1 MSQANLID
9 TKTKRVKLPPRR
21 EPYWSSIRKGLFI
34 GFRKL
39 GEGEGTWIARWRND
53 EGKQKY
59 NSLGHFDKYDE
70 AVNTARAWYQNCEM
84 GVSPKS
90 TTVAEACRGYVADL
104 KAEGRHAT
112 AKDAEG
118 RFSRLI
124 YGSSVGRLAIDKL
137 NSRHL
142 RDWLNNQVDA
152 DEEDDEEDVRRS
164 KDSAN
169 RNLATFKAALNRAHK
184 SRLVANDSAWT
195 TVEAFEKV
203 SARRKDA
210 FLTLEQRIALLTACP
225 DDLALL
231 VKAALLTGARPG
243 ELANLNVNDFDK
255 ERGTLTLR
263 GKTGQRTGAIS
274 TAAAQFFTE
283 VSKDRIGNAP
293 MLATSYGQRWNKDS
307 WKKVFKQCA
316 TAAGLP
322 EAVVMYSLRHTAI
335 SEMILA
341 GMDSYIVA
349 NLTGTSV
356 AMIEKNYGHLK
367 HSVVTAKLDKVVML

>member
-1 MSQANLID
+1 M
-9 TKTKRVKLPPRR
+9 
-21 EPYWSSIRKGLFI
+21 
-34 GFRKL
+34 
-39 GEGEGTWIARWRND
+39 
-53 EGKQKY
+53 
-59 NSLGHFDKYDE
+59 
-70 AVNTARAWYQNCEM
+70 
-84 GVSPKS
+84 
-90 TTVAEACRGYVADL
+90 
-104 KAEGRHAT
+104 
-112 AKDAEG
+112 
-118 RFSRLI
+118 RF
-124 YGSSVGRLAIDKL
+124 
-137 NSRHL
+137 
-142 RDWLNNQVDA
+142 
-152 DEEDDEEDVRRS
+152 
-164 KDSAN
+164 
-169 RNLATFKAALNRAHK
+169 
-184 SRLVANDSAWT
+184 
-195 TVEAFEKV
+195 
-203 SARRKDA
+203 
-210 FLTLEQRIALLTACP
+210 ALLTACP
-225 DDLALL
+225 NDLALL

-283 VSKDRIGNAP
+283 VSKNRIGNAP
-293 MLATSYGQRWNKDS
+293 MLVTSYGQRWNKDS

-367 HSVVTAKLDKVVML
+367 HSVVTSKLDKVVML